1 MRRLAKDKFI
11 LEVKNVQLEKCTDC
25 LAAKQNRTSLQTRP
39 LMRRKAPLELVHT
52 DICQVDTK
60 SHAGSQYFV
69 TFIDDCSRKL
79 WTSVL
84 KTKDRVL
91 SFFKEF

>member
-52 DICQVDTK
+52 DVCQVDTK

-69 TFIDDCSRKL
+69 TFIDR
-79 WTSVL
+79 
-84 KTKDRVL
+84 
-91 SFFKEF
+91 

>member
-1 MRRLAKDKFI
+1 MRKK
-11 LEVKNVQLEKCTDC
+11 
-25 LAAKQNRTSLQTRP
+25 
-39 LMRRKAPLELVHT
+39 MPLELVHT
-52 DICQVDTK
+52 DVCYVDTK